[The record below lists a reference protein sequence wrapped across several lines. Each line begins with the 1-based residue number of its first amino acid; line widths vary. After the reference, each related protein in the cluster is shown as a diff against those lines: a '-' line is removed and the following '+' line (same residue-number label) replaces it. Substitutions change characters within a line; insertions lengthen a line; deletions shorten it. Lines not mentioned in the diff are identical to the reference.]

1 MAALNKVN
9 TEKWKFAIKQSG
21 SDVKNLVIHGR
32 HLMKGSRILTLKKL
46 TPKELYQILIS
57 IRTSKIILATYFET
71 MFNTNNLD

>member
-32 HLMKGSRILTLKKL
+32 HLMKGSRILTLKK
-46 TPKELYQILIS
+46 
-57 IRTSKIILATYFET
+57 
-71 MFNTNNLD
+71 

>member
-46 TPKELYQILIS
+46 TPKEPYQILIS